1 MTVEEILPTLIRD
14 KPFYDVS
21 GGGVS
26 FSGGEPTLFMEFAGR
41 LLQALK
47 SNGVRTLLQTCGLF
61 NLRPFDGKMY
71 PWLDTIY
78 FDLKIFDRENHA
90 RYCGAGNEVIL
101 ANFRELARRS
111 HDGGVPLIPR
121 TPLIPGIT
129 DTTENLQAIAAFLVE
144 CDVHQA
150 KLLPYHPLW
159 QEKNRML
166 GLQAPIDESPEMQ
179 KWLERENL
187 VRSKAIFKEAG
198 VEV

>member
-1 MTVEEILPTLIRD
+1 MTVEEILLTLLRD

-26 FSGGEPTLFMEFAGR
+26 LSGGEPTLFVEFAGR

-47 SNGVRTLLQTCGLF
+47 SNGVHTLLQTCGLF
-61 NLRPFDGKMY
+61 NLHTFDRMMY

-78 FDLKIFDRENHA
+78 YDLKIIDREAHA
-90 RYCGAGNEVIL
+90 RYCGAENEVIL

-111 HDGGVPLIPR
+111 HNSGVPLLPR

-129 DTTENLQAIAAFLVE
+129 DTAENLQAIAAFLLE

-159 QEKNRML
+159 REKIRIL
-166 GLQAPIDESPEMQ
+166 GLQAPLEESPEMQ

-187 VRSKAIFKEAG
+187 ARSKTIFREAG